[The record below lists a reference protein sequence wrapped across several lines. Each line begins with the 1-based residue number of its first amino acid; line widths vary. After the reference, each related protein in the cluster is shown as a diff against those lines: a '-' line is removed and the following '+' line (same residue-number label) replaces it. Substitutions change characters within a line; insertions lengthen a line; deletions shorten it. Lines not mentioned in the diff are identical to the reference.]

1 MLGITEPK
9 TRLFG
14 HPCAVLVQREDPV
27 APVAAE
33 EPLLVPHNEALLQ
46 LLAHA
51 GHGHGVLA
59 GAHLV
64 LLLLESVNGE
74 LTFQLLFFSLNSC
87 ALWLSFGFVG
97 FVFCVQC
104 LIYSRAPRYAAR
116 LGPLG
121 SFISGTLPDRE
132 AR

>member
-1 MLGITEPK
+1 MLGITEPE

-27 APVAAE
+27 APIAAE

-64 LLLLESVNGE
+64 LLLLGTESVNLQ
-74 LTFQLLFFSLNSC
+74 LTFLTLFLAHMFGGFLGICLL
-87 ALWLSFGFVG
+87 
-97 FVFCVQC
+97 VFCV
-104 LIYSRAPRYAAR
+104 
-116 LGPLG
+116 
-121 SFISGTLPDRE
+121 
-132 AR
+132 